1 MPKVSYIQTSF
12 NSGEISPLLYG
23 RTDVGKYAN
32 GVASLKNFIP
42 TIQGALIRRSGARYV
57 ATVKT
62 SSKATR
68 LVSFEFS
75 NTQSYILEFGDQY
88 IRFYMDNGQIL
99 SGGST
104 YEIVSPY
111 LEADLFQLKFAQSAD
126 ILYIAHPGHSPR
138 KLSRTGHTA
147 WTLTQ
152 IAFDWPPF
160 FGENLDST
168 KVVTASALTGNIT
181 LTSTTSIFTS
191 DHVDAYWRLGETMA
205 SKYDEWNS
213 GLAVEEGDKL
223 RYLGNVYEASVTVI
237 YPATTQD
244 TGTRPPVHSSGTE
257 TDGEVDWLFLHSGIG
272 YAKITAYTSGTSV
285 SATVIERFPDSVTS
299 GTERWAEGAWSVLK
313 GYPSCVTFY
322 EDRLVWAGSPSHPQS
337 LWFSRTGD
345 YENLSS
351 SEGDG
356 TVVVDHAILITL
368 SADNVN
374 VIVWMQQD
382 EKGLI
387 VGTIGGEWIIRSSTT
402 GEAIA
407 PSNVQAKRSTT
418 HGSAN
423 IEPKRVGKAVLYVQ
437 RALRKVREIAYVYE
451 VDGFQSPDM
460 TVFSEHITAGGIKEI
475 DYQQEPQSILWSVRD
490 DGTLIGFT
498 YEREQDVLAWHRH
511 IFGGVSDAS
520 GVQAQVESVAVIP
533 ASSGK
538 YDELW
543 VVVKRW
549 VDGAVIRTIE
559 YVEKL
564 WEEGDDAGDA
574 FFLDS
579 GLSYSGVSTTTISG
593 LSHLEGETVSV
604 LADGSTHPDK
614 VVSSGGITLDRAATK
629 VHVGLAY
636 QSDGQ
641 TLRINAG
648 AADGTAQGK
657 TKRIHRVTFR
667 LHQTLGMKAGP
678 SANALDTI
686 YFRTAATPLGSAP
699 ALFSGDKEM
708 EWPGDYETEGQIYF
722 RQDQPLPMTLL
733 AIMPQLITQD
743 R

>member
-1 MPKVSYIQTSF
+1 
-12 NSGEISPLLYG
+12 
-23 RTDVGKYAN
+23 
-32 GVASLKNFIP
+32 
-42 TIQGALIRRSGARYV
+42 
-57 ATVKT
+57 
-62 SSKATR
+62 
-68 LVSFEFS
+68 
-75 NTQSYILEFGDQY
+75 
-88 IRFYMDNGQIL
+88 
-99 SGGST
+99 
-104 YEIVSPY
+104 
-111 LEADLFQLKFAQSAD
+111 
-126 ILYIAHPGHSPR
+126 
-138 KLSRTGHTA
+138 LSRTGHTA

-160 FGENLDST
+160 FGENIDSAI
-168 KVVTASALTGNIT
+168 VVTASALTGSVT
-181 LTSTTSIFTS
+181 LTSTSSIFTS

-213 GLAVEEGDKL
+213 GLTISSGDKR
-223 RYLGNVYEASVTVI
+223 RYLGNVYQASSAGT
-237 YPATTQD
+237 
-244 TGTRPPVHSSGTE
+244 TGTRSLVHSSGTE
-257 TDGEVDWLFLHSGIG
+257 SDGALNWLFLHSGIG
-272 YAKITAYTSGTSV
+272 YAKITGFTSGTSV
-285 SATVIERFPDSVTS
+285 TATVIERFPDSVTS
-299 GTERWAEGAWSVLK
+299 GTERWAEGAWSDLK
-313 GYPSCVTFY
+313 GYPGCVTFY
-322 EDRLVWAGSPSHPQS
+322 EDRLVWAGSSSHPQS

-356 TVVVDHAILITL
+356 TVVDDHAILITL

-374 VIVWMQQD
+374 VIIWMQQD

-423 IEPKRVGKAVLYVQ
+423 IEPKRVGKAALYVQ
-437 RALRKVREIAYVYE
+437 RATRKIREIAYVYE

-460 TVFSEHITAGGIKEI
+460 TVFSEHITAGGIKEV

-511 IFGGVSDAS
+511 VFGGVSDAS
-520 GVQAQVESVAVIP
+520 GTQAQVESVAVIP

-549 VDGAVIRTIE
+549 VNGAVVRTIE

-579 GLSYSGVSTTTISG
+579 GLSYSGSSTTTISG
-593 LSHLEGETVSV
+593 LSHLEGETVSI
-604 LADGSTHPDK
+604 LADGASHADK

-641 TLRINAG
+641 TLNINAG

-657 TKRIHRVTFR
+657 TKRIHRVIFR

-678 SANALDTI
+678 NASTLDTI
-686 YFRTAATPLGSAP
+686 YFRTTATPLGSAP

-733 AIMPQLITQD
+733 AIMPQLLTQD

>member
-1 MPKVSYIQTSF
+1 MPKVSHIQNSF

-23 RTDVGKYAN
+23 RTDVGRYAN
-32 GVASLKNFIP
+32 GVALLKNFVP
-42 TIQGALIRRSGARYV
+42 TVQGALIRRSGSRFV
-57 ATVKT
+57 AEVKT

-68 LVSFEFS
+68 IVAFEFS

-88 IRFYMDNGQIL
+88 IRFYKDNGQIV
-99 SGGST
+99 SGGSA
-104 YEIVSPY
+104 YEITSPY

-126 ILYIAHPGHSPR
+126 VLYIAHPGYSPR

-168 KVVTASALTGNIT
+168 KVVTASALTGSIT

-191 DHVDAYWRLGETMA
+191 DHVGAYWRLGETMA

-213 GLAVEEGDKL
+213 GLAVTSGDKL
-223 RYLGNVYEASVTVI
+223 RYLGNVYQASSTG
-237 YPATTQD
+237 T
-244 TGTRPPVHSSGTE
+244 TGTRPLVHTSGTE
-257 TDGEVDWLFLHSGIG
+257 SDGALNWLFLHSGIG
-272 YAKITAYTSGTSV
+272 YAKITGFTSGTSV

-299 GTERWAEGAWSVLK
+299 GTERWAEGAWSDLK
-313 GYPSCVTFY
+313 GYPGCVTFY
-322 EDRLVWAGSPSHPQS
+322 EDRLVWAGSSSHPQS

-356 TVVVDHAILITL
+356 TVVDDHAILITL

-374 VIVWMQQD
+374 VIIWMQQD

-423 IEPKRVGKAVLYVQ
+423 IEPKRVGKAALYVQ
-437 RALRKVREIAYVYE
+437 RAARKIREVAYVYE

-475 DYQQEPQSILWSVRD
+475 DYQQEPQSLLWAVRD
-490 DGTLIGFT
+490 DGTLLGFT

-511 IFGGVSDAS
+511 VLGGVSDSS
-520 GVQAQVESVAVIP
+520 GTQAQVESVAVIP

-543 VVVKRW
+543 IVVKRW

-559 YVEKL
+559 YIEKL
-564 WEEGDDAGDA
+564 WEEGDDAGGA

-579 GLSYSGVSTTTISG
+579 GLSYSGAATTTLSG
-593 LSHLEGETVSV
+593 LSHLEGETVSI
-604 LADGSTHPDK
+604 LADGSNHPDK
-614 VVSSGGITLDRAATK
+614 VVTSGGITLDRSATK

-641 TLRINAG
+641 TLNINAG

-657 TKRIHRVTFR
+657 TKRIHRVIFR

-678 SANALDTI
+678 NANTLDTI
-686 YFRTAATPLGSAP
+686 YFRTTATPLGSAP

-722 RQDQPLPMTLL
+722 RQDQPLPMTVL
-733 AIMPQLITQD
+733 AIMPQLVTQD